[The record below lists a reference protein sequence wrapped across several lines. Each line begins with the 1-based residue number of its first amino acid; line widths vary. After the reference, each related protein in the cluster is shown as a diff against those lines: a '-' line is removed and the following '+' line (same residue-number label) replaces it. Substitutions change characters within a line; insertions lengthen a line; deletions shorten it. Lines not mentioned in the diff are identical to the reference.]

1 MVWRVDWK
9 VLINGRDLTSAWA
22 PVLIDIEVS
31 DQAGSASDS
40 CSLTIDDT
48 GGQVRLPLKGERLVV
63 YLQGGK
69 VFEGFIDQ
77 PQSSGSRSGGRVL
90 KIKAKGFDSS
100 GKAKEPQNFHMDDAS
115 LGDFLGK
122 AADRAGLKLSIDP
135 AFATITRSYWSAE
148 GESILAMGDR
158 LARKLG
164 GTFKIRGD
172 RAVLAK
178 RGDGKS
184 PAGGSLPAVAGV
196 VGDNIISWSIT
207 PRDPRRTFKSGSA
220 KWFDRGAAEFKTA
233 SLDFDVE
240 DAEADNVAR
249 SIMADEDEATE
260 TNDARKRE
268 GEREDGGGS
277 VEMDLTIEAVA
288 EGEFAL
294 SGARPGVDGTYRIAS
309 VKHKASRGGGA
320 TTSLELKQP
329 GGGAGKDKRKKGST
343 GGSDFALPAH
353 ETLG

>member
-1 MVWRVDWK
+1 MPWRVDWK

-31 DQAGSASDS
+31 DQDGTASDS

-48 GGQVRLPLKGERLVV
+48 GGQIRLPLKGERLVV

-69 VFEGFIDQ
+69 VFEGFIEQ
-77 PQSSGSRSGGRVL
+77 PQSSGSRGGGRVL
-90 KIKAKGFDSS
+90 KIKAKGFDSA

-115 LGDFLGK
+115 LEGFLGK
-122 AADRAGLKLSIDP
+122 AAERAGLKLTVDP
-135 AFATITRSYWSAE
+135 AFAAIVRPYWSAE
-148 GESILAMGDR
+148 GESILALGDR

-178 RGDGKS
+178 RGDGKA
-184 PAGGSLPAVAGV
+184 PGGASLPSVIGI
-196 VGDNIISWSIT
+196 VGENVISWDIT
-207 PRDPRRTFKSGSA
+207 PRDPRRTFKAGAA
-220 KWFDRGAAEFKTA
+220 KWFDRASAEFKTA
-233 SLDFDVE
+233 SLDFGTDGVE
-240 DAEADNVAR
+240 AINIAR
-249 SIMADEDEATE
+249 TTMADGDEAEE

-277 VEMDLTIEAVA
+277 VELDLTIEAVP
-288 EGEFAL
+288 EGTFAL
-294 SGARPGVDGTYRIAS
+294 SGARPGVDGSYRISS

-329 GGGAGKDKRKKGST
+329 GGGAGKDKRKAGAADS
-343 GGSDFALPAH
+343 FALPTH